1 MRIDDSGG
9 RSQPGKA
16 CMKDKIVSADEA
28 VAVIRD
34 GDTLANTGFI
44 GSGAPEELL
53 AALARRFLD
62 SGRSRGLTVVFAAG
76 HREQGRR
83 PDRAPPAPRLSYA
96 TPAAM
101 SSSGFLFAAQP
112 AAEQPADFTD
122 HAAHV
127 RILAN
132 QRAAPPAVTPAT
144 SISRVRPDRCQGER

>member
-1 MRIDDSGG
+1 
-9 RSQPGKA
+9 
-16 CMKDKIVSADEA
+16 MKDKIVSADEA

-83 PDRAPPAPRLSYA
+83 PRC
-96 TPAAM
+96 
-101 SSSGFLFAAQP
+101 AAQAFFSP
-112 AAEQPADFTD
+112 RSQPPSSRPISPTM
-122 HAAHV
+122 
-127 RILAN
+127 
-132 QRAAPPAVTPAT
+132 PPTCA
-144 SISRVRPDRCQGER
+144 SWQINGRPHRR